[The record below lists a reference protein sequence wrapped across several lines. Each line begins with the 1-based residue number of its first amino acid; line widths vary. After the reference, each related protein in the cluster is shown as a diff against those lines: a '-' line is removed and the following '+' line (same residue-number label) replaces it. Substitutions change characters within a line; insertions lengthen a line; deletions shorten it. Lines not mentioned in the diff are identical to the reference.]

1 MSQNLTTCET
11 MLTYSTS
18 IELRLSLLLNWFI
31 LLPAFPIIGYSL
43 YFSFTQRVF
52 HKNTQIQISIHLAAL
67 FSLHTADLF
76 NYFYP
81 YQSGCEI
88 LPNFYRFNFFPKSQN
103 FQSFRCL
110 IFRFLYNAGQA
121 TVSMTPISITLERL
135 IAVKYNRAYENCS
148 INYGIFLGV
157 FQIFLAICY
166 LFTRYV
172 HAAFTP
178 SSFTFFYC
186 QTLVSSTISTAET
199 IIPLSMVICSQIISI
214 VVFRILEIKNKK
226 LRAVADINLSTRYTL
241 DQGRRSFVALKSFIH
256 FNCITISTILLG
268 IVVLHLASPFFTKP
282 NYMAIIE
289 LTHAIPLYGI
299 IVCIGVWWKLRIL
312 DGEQRRNITMALR
325 RKPMHT
331 DLYFQMRKIQ
341 FSAKE
346 QQETAAFMTR
356 PKIEK
361 LIITGVLSNW
371 SEEKATFAPP
381 EAFIPNCENLKL
393 ADFQQEC
400 LLEWITSSL
409 QIRREFK
416 NFEIDCWSVEVP
428 IRPFIQGLKVSK
440 HLKIRCET
448 GMTDEELEGIEAM
461 DLTVSSDQ
469 ITPAAAK
476 IRLLKFLKFG
486 KRHEKLEIRT
496 VHPQFFDAQRDLF
509 SDSWIVKKIPQDYEE
524 GGEFIGKIFSGFE
537 NIHGIQDTRE
547 FSCDY
552 YGDSMRIFC
561 AVVEK
566 SKTSLTLYPF

>member
-1 MSQNLTTCET
+1 MSPNLTTCET

-52 HKNTQIQISIHLAAL
+52 HKNTQIQITIHLAAL
-67 FSLHTADLF
+67 LVHCVGRFALHTADLF

-88 LPNFYRFNFFPKSQN
+88 LPNFY
-103 FQSFRCL
+103 RCL

-199 IIPLSMVICSQIISI
+199 IIPLSMIICAQIISF

-256 FNCITISTILLG
+256 FNCITISTILFGL
-268 IVVLHLASPFFTKP
+268 VLLHLASPFFTKP

-325 RKPMHT
+325 GKPIHT
-331 DLYFQMRKIQ
+331 DLYFQM
-341 FSAKE
+341 F
-346 QQETAAFMTR
+346 
-356 PKIEK
+356 EK
-361 LIITGVLSNW
+361 
-371 SEEKATFAPP
+371 
-381 EAFIPNCENLKL
+381 
-393 ADFQQEC
+393 Q
-400 LLEWITSSL
+400 LE
-409 QIRREFK
+409 
-416 NFEIDCWSVEVP
+416 
-428 IRPFIQGLKVSK
+428 
-440 HLKIRCET
+440 
-448 GMTDEELEGIEAM
+448 
-461 DLTVSSDQ
+461 
-469 ITPAAAK
+469 
-476 IRLLKFLKFG
+476 
-486 KRHEKLEIRT
+486 
-496 VHPQFFDAQRDLF
+496 
-509 SDSWIVKKIPQDYEE
+509 
-524 GGEFIGKIFSGFE
+524 
-537 NIHGIQDTRE
+537 
-547 FSCDY
+547 
-552 YGDSMRIFC
+552 
-561 AVVEK
+561 
-566 SKTSLTLYPF
+566 